1 MPSSSDTTNN
11 YFETNLMS
19 YLEELKR
26 TKPNSYI
33 SYSHSKKDA
42 PLFYHNGTQS
52 AASDPPYTGV
62 SSMFSRM
69 CSISK
74 KNLNKKL

>member
-52 AASDPPYTGV
+52 AASDPPLYRGLLDV
-62 SSMFSRM
+62 LSDVQHLF
-69 CSISK
+69 K
-74 KNLNKKL
+74 KIE